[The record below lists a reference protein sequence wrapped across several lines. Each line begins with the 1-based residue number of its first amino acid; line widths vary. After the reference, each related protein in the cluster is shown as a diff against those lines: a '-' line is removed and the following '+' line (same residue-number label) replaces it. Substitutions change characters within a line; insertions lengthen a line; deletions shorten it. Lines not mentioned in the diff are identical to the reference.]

1 MTNGSTILQNVKF
14 CVLSIVNVVTKLV
27 SLSKLQTKLLSNQAP
42 EANFSNNEQVQPDQT
57 FGAFYPPWHD
67 SAMTKLL

>member
-1 MTNGSTILQNVKF
+1 MTKGSTILQNVKF

-42 EANFSNNEQVQPDQT
+42 EANFSNNEQV
-57 FGAFYPPWHD
+57 
-67 SAMTKLL
+67 